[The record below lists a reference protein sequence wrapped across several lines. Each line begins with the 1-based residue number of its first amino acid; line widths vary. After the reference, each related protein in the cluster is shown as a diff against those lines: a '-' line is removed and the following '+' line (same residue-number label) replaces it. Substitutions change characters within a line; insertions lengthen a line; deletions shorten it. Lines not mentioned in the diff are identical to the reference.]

1 MFLFGLSID
10 PKFRLIIG
18 AVILVL
24 GIVLHLTIL
33 AIGGAVYIALAV
45 YMLVRN
51 LKQNDR

>member
-1 MFLFGLSID
+1 MFLFGLSIN
-10 PKFRLIIG
+10 PKLRLIIG

-33 AIGGAVYIALAV
+33 AIGGAAYIALAA
-45 YMLVRN
+45 YLLIRN